1 MTGLSLAHKFTF
13 LVLFMLLLLLAFTA
27 FLACGGSSGGSSG
40 PIGPVDPGDIFGN
53 GNVVVEDRSV
63 SGFSSVN
70 LSGEGTLIIEQTGSE
85 SLRVRA
91 EDNLLQYI
99 QTTVVGSEL
108 EIRTEP
114 GVDIQPTQG
123 IGIEYLLTVDDLTDL
138 ELSGVGRIECD
149 GLTTNRLSFD
159 FSGVGSV
166 LITDLDARQ
175 LDVNM
180 SGVGDVQFSGTVTEQ
195 EVRVSGV
202 GDYNGRGL
210 SSSRAIVELAGAS
223 TATVRVSDSL
233 EVRTDGSGCVSY
245 IGNPIIT
252 GTGCT
257 TKL

>member
-13 LVLFMLLLLLAFTA
+13 LVLFFLLLLLAFTA
-27 FLACGGSSGGSSG
+27 FLACGGSGGGSSG
-40 PIGPVDPGDIFGN
+40 PIGPVDPGDILGN
-53 GNVVVEDRSV
+53 GNVVEESRPV

-70 LSGEGTLIIEQTGSE
+70 LSGEGTLVIQQTGSE

-123 IGIEYLLTVDDLTDL
+123 IEYLLTVDDMTDVR
-138 ELSGVGRIECD
+138 LSGVGRIECD
-149 GLTTNRLSFD
+149 GLTTDRLSLVFG
-159 FSGVGSV
+159 GVGGV
-166 LITDLDARQ
+166 LFTELDARR

-202 GDYNGRGL
+202 GDFKGRGL
-210 SSSRAIVELAGAS
+210 SSNRATVVLNGS
-223 TATVRVSDSL
+223 SSATVRVSDRL
-233 EVRTDGSGCVSY
+233 TVQVDGSGCVSY

-257 TKL
+257 EKL